1 MRGKALTVEERDEI
15 LRWICDSCR
24 IDRSPLGLGRNQSV
38 ISREITRNGGRDAA
52 CTAHS
57 RSPDLRDD
65 LEITVSRPR
74 VDRVSSEP
82 LTLTSGHSSAATPH
96 ASRHHIGSVPSI
108 GHLPYSVGSDTSPMM
123 T

>member
-24 IDRSPLGLGRNQSV
+24 IDRSIATGLGRNQSV
-38 ISREITRNGGRDAA
+38 ISREITRNGGGDAA

-57 RSPDLRDD
+57 RSSNLRHD

-82 LTLTSGHSSAATPH
+82 LTSGPSSAATPH

-108 GHLPYSVGSDTSPMM
+108 GHLPYSVGSDTSPRM

>member
-24 IDRSPLGLGRNQSV
+24 IDRSIATGLGRNQSV

-82 LTLTSGHSSAATPH
+82 LTSGPSSAATPH